1 MSDVHIRVNR
11 NGPYIVQGTFT
22 ISDHKGNQVKVEGDQ
37 AELCRCGESH
47 NKPFCDGSHR
57 DCDFKGEKAAV
68 AEHNILEVEDEP
80 S

>member
-1 MSDVHIRVNR
+1 MSGVEIRVNR
-11 NGPYIVQGTFT
+11 NGPYIVSGTFT
-22 ISDHKGNQVKVEGDQ
+22 ISDHKGNQIRVDGEQ

-57 DCDFKGEKAAV
+57 ECEFKGEKSAV
-68 AEHNILEVEDEP
+68 AEHNILQVEDEP

>member
-1 MSDVHIRVNR
+1 MSDVHIKVNR
-11 NGPYIVQGTFT
+11 NGPYIVQGNVTV
-22 ISDHKGNQVKVEGDQ
+22 SDHKGNQIKFEGEQ
-37 AELCRCGESH
+37 LELCRCGESH

-68 AEHNILEVEDEP
+68 AEHNILEVSDEP